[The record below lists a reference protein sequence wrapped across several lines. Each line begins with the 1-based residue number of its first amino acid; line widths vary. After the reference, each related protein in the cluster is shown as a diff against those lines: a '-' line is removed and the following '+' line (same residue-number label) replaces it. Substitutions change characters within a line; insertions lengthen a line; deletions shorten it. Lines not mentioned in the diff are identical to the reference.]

1 MDIPREI
8 FEIIC
13 KHIIQRNSY
22 GHTYKETIAC
32 VDISIENIRKA
43 RFVFDY
49 MNAESPAQGRYVPK
63 GITNHSRRVIGKV

>member
-49 MNAESPAQGRYVPK
+49 MNAESLILRHVLK